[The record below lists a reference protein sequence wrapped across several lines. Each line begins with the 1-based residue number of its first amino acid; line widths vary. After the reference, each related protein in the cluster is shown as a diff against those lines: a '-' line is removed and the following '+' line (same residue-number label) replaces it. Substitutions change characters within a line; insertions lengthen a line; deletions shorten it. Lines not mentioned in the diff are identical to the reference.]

1 MIPAELQPTTS
12 GRTVHTLDARGYIR
26 DWLVS
31 PAWSSPCDDLDQVLA
46 SDGSPWGPEGRW
58 VLTNGPDVA
67 PLKRVLYKR
76 HSLLTQQLL
85 PQVVEDGSIS
95 WTRAAGDDPSTG
107 TWQRVNTGGDG
118 LVDWSRFCFT
128 PEYRHAIAATTLEV
142 DQAEY
147 RDLEVASTGPV
158 AVFVGGELLLATDD
172 FGYMEPI
179 RHRIRVRLESGTTPV
194 VVATWQVAFR
204 ECRHIV
210 AVRVDGPPVRV
221 VLPSPGADEHRSRV
235 AEQLLDSIGVGPWV
249 STDGTTKLT
258 GPRDSRLLVS
268 VGGGP
273 AQALV
278 LDEGTAVLDLA
289 QAQPDSGAGSEGAAS
304 MLSTGESELTIR
316 VDHPDVPVFR
326 VARVA
331 TLPPKRRDRP
341 HGADPQV
348 WRQEFLRHSADTD
361 AGTAR
366 ALARQALEPGR
377 PLDPADLET
386 PLRMIGSRYDCAD
399 FEAVGLVHLWR
410 RIPLE
415 CWPEDAR
422 TKVRSALTTFK
433 YWIDQPGLDA
443 MCYFTEN
450 HQFVW
455 HTAELLVGEMFADE
469 TFSGTGWTGRQHA
482 EHAYPLAEEWIHRK
496 LAGGFSEFD
505 SNAYLA
511 IDCFALV
518 SLIEFAESP
527 DLRHLAEALLDKC
540 LLTLATNSWKGV
552 HGAAHGRSYTHTLRS
567 ARFEETAPI
576 MWLLWGVGA
585 LNDATLPA
593 TSLATTEHYSLPPVI
608 RSLAQHAPEE
618 WDGRQVYRG
627 EYRLHHDLLARPYGS
642 DLRVWRTPDAMLSSV
657 QDYRSGLPGLQEH
670 IWGATLGS
678 EIQVF
683 ATHPAADTISSAA
696 RPNSW
701 AGQLVLP
708 RAHQDRDTVLVLHR
722 VPDHDWI
729 GTTHVWF
736 PAELFDEW
744 QQVGPWLA
752 GRVDDGYVAI
762 ATAGGLRPQLTGDE
776 AWQCWWPNGD
786 GRSYVATIGRR
797 AVDGPFADFVAA
809 LSEPV
814 FDGNKADPSVGW
826 TARDGRVLHVAW
838 SQAFTV
844 DGHPA
849 GLGPDGRPEDPPH
862 LANPACRQEFGATR
876 LEVEW
881 QGEQLVIDYQAGRRL
896 NPDSGV
902 TASLHAAGRP
912 SRGRK

>member
-1 MIPAELQPTTS
+1 MIDATPPASTS
-12 GRTVHTLDARGYIR
+12 GRTAHTLDARGFIR

-31 PAWSSPCDDLDQVLA
+31 PAWSSPCDDLDEVLA
-46 SDGSPWGPEGRW
+46 SDGSPWGPQGRW

-67 PLKRVLYKR
+67 PLKRVLYQR
-76 HSLLTQQLL
+76 HALLTDQPL
-85 PQVVEDGSIS
+85 PEVVEHGELS
-95 WTRAAGDDPSTG
+95 WTRSAGDTPSTG
-107 TWQRVNTGGDG
+107 GWQRVHTGRDG
-118 LVDWSRFCFT
+118 LVDWSQFCFT
-128 PEYRHAIAATTLEV
+128 PEYRHAVAATTLEV

-147 RDLEVASTGPV
+147 RVLEVSSTGPV
-158 AVFVGGELLLATDD
+158 AVFVAGELLLATDD
-172 FGYMEPI
+172 FGYMDPI
-179 RHRIRVRLESGTTPV
+179 THRLRVRLESGTTSV
-194 VVATWQVAFR
+194 VVASWQVAFR
-204 ECRHIV
+204 EVRQV
-210 AVRVDGPPVRV
+210 LAVRVEGLPVRV
-221 VLPSPGADEHRSRV
+221 VIPSPGSDEHHSRY
-235 AEQLLDSIGVGPWV
+235 AEQLLDSVGVGPWAAAE
-249 STDGTTKLT
+249 GTTTVT
-258 GPRDSRLLVS
+258 GPRGARLLVS
-268 VGGGP
+268 LGDGP
-273 AQALV
+273 TQSLV
-278 LDEGTAVLDLA
+278 LEGGRAILDLTRVHHD
-289 QAQPDSGAGSEGAAS
+289 PDSEGAAS
-304 MLSTGESELTIR
+304 MLSTGESELTLR
-316 VDHPDVPVFR
+316 VDRDDVPIFR
-326 VARVA
+326 TARIA
-331 TLPPKRRDRP
+331 TLPPRRRDRP
-341 HGADPQV
+341 ESDDPQV
-348 WRQEFLRHSADTD
+348 WRREFLEHSAGGVP
-361 AGTAR
+361 GTAR
-366 ALARQALEPGR
+366 ALAREALKPGQ

-410 RIPLE
+410 RLPDE
-415 CWPEDAR
+415 CWTDDSRAR
-422 TKVRSALTTFK
+422 VRDALTTFK

-482 EHAYPLAEEWIHRK
+482 EHAYPLAQEWIRRK

-518 SLIEFAESP
+518 SLVEFAESQE
-527 DLRHLAEALLDKC
+527 LRHLAEALLDKC

-567 ARFEETAPI
+567 GRFEETAPI

-593 TSLATTEHYSLPPVI
+593 TSLATAEHYSLPPVI
-608 RSLAQHAPEE
+608 RSLAQQPPEE

-627 EYRLHHDLLARPYGS
+627 EYRLHHDLLERPYGS

-670 IWGATLGS
+670 IWGATLDS

-683 ATHPAADTISSAA
+683 ATHPAADTISASA

-722 VPDHDWI
+722 IPDHDWI

-744 QQVGPWLA
+744 QQVGSWLA
-752 GRVDDGYVAI
+752 GRVGDGYVAI
-762 ATAGGLRPQLTGDE
+762 ATAGGLRPQLTDDE
-776 AWQCWWPNGD
+776 SWQSWWPNGD
-786 GRSYVATIGRR
+786 GRSYVATVGRR

-809 LSEPV
+809 LSEPT
-814 FDGNKADPSVGW
+814 FDGSRDEPAVGW

-838 SQAFTV
+838 SQPFTV
-844 DGHPA
+844 DGRPSA
-849 GLGPDGRPEDPPH
+849 LGPDGRLETPPH
-862 LANPACRQEFGATR
+862 LANPACRQEFGAAS

-881 QGEQLVIDYQAGRRL
+881 EGEKLLIDYQQGRRL
-896 NPDSGV
+896 EPASGV
-902 TASLHAAGRP
+902 AASLREAGGQRD
-912 SRGRK
+912 GR

>member
-1 MIPAELQPTTS
+1 M
-12 GRTVHTLDARGYIR
+12 HTLDARGYIR

-46 SDGSPWGPEGRW
+46 ADGSPWGADGRW

-67 PLKRVLYKR
+67 PLKRILYER
-76 HSLLTQQLL
+76 HPLLTSQAV
-85 PQVVEDGSIS
+85 PDVVEEGAIS
-95 WTRAAGDDPSTG
+95 WTRSSEDQVSTG
-107 TWQRVNTGGDG
+107 TWQRTHVGADG
-118 LVDWSRFCFT
+118 LVDWSRFCYT
-128 PEYRHAIAATTLEV
+128 PEYRHSIAATMLEV

-172 FGYMEPI
+172 FGYMDPI
-179 RHRIRVRLESGTTPV
+179 RHRIRVRLESGTTSL

-204 ECRHIV
+204 ECRQV
-210 AVRVDGPPVRV
+210 VSVRVDGLPVRV
-221 VLPSPGADEHRSRV
+221 VIPSPGADEQRSRV
-235 AEQLLDSIGVGPWV
+235 AEQLLDSIGVGPWA
-249 STDGTTKLT
+249 STDGTTKVT

-268 VGGGP
+268 VGGAP
-273 AQALV
+273 AQTLV
-278 LDEGTAVLDLA
+278 LEHGEAVLDLA
-289 QAQPDSGAGSEGAAS
+289 QAQPGDDPDSEGAAS

-316 VDHPDVPVFR
+316 VDQPDVPVFR

-331 TLPPKRRDRP
+331 TLPPRRRDRP
-341 HGADPQV
+341 QGTDPEV
-348 WRQEFLRHSADTD
+348 WRQEFLEHSA
-361 AGTAR
+361 AAVPGTAR
-366 ALARQALEPGR
+366 ALARQVLEPGR
-377 PLDPADLET
+377 PLDPDDLET

-410 RIPLE
+410 RLPDE
-415 CWPEDAR
+415 CWTDENRAR
-422 TKVRSALTTFK
+422 VRDALTTFK

-455 HTAELLVGEMFADE
+455 HTAELLVGEIFADE

-482 EHAYPLAEEWIHRK
+482 EHAHPLAEEWIRRK

-518 SLIEFAESP
+518 SLVEFAESQ

-593 TSLATTEHYSLPPVI
+593 TSLATTKHYSLPPVI

-708 RAHQDRDTVLVLHR
+708 RAHQDRDSVLVLHR
-722 VPDHDWI
+722 LPEQDWI

-736 PAELFDEW
+736 PAALFDEW
-744 QQVGPWLA
+744 QQVGSWLA

-776 AWQCWWPNGD
+776 SWQCWWPNGD
-786 GRSYVATIGRR
+786 GRAYVATVGRR
-797 AVDGPFADFVAA
+797 AVDGTFADFVTA
-809 LSEPV
+809 LTEPV
-814 FDGNKADPSVGW
+814 FDGSTADPAVRW
-826 TARDGRVLHVAW
+826 TTRDGRTLHVAW

-844 DGHPA
+844 DGRPTDI
-849 GLGPDGRPEDPPH
+849 GTDGRAERPPH
-862 LANPACRQEFGATR
+862 LANPACLQEFGAAG

-881 QGEQLVIDYQAGRRL
+881 QGEKLLIDYVAGRRL
-896 NPDSGV
+896 EPASGV
-902 TASLHAAGRP
+902 TAAPPADGGHRHGR
-912 SRGRK
+912 

>member
-1 MIPAELQPTTS
+1 M
-12 GRTVHTLDARGYIR
+12 HTLDARGYIR

-46 SDGSPWGPEGRW
+46 ADGSPWGAEGRW

-67 PLKRVLYKR
+67 PLKRLLYQR
-76 HSLLTQQLL
+76 HPLLTGQES
-85 PQVVEDGSIS
+85 PDVVEGGAIG
-95 WTRAAGDDPSTG
+95 WTRSEGDATSTG
-107 TWQRVNTGGDG
+107 TWQRMHAGGDG
-118 LVDWSRFCFT
+118 LVDWSRFCYT
-128 PEYRHAIAATTLEV
+128 PEYRHSIAATTLEV

-158 AVFVGGELLLATDD
+158 AVFVNGELLLATED

-179 RHRIRVRLESGTTPV
+179 RHTIRVRLESGTTSL
-194 VVATWQVAFR
+194 VVASWQVAFR
-204 ECRHIV
+204 ECRHVV
-210 AVRVDGPPVRV
+210 AVRVDGLPVRV
-221 VLPSPGADEHRSRV
+221 VIPSPGADEHQSRV

-249 STDGTTKLT
+249 STNGATTIT
-258 GPRDSRLLVS
+258 GPRDSRLVVS
-268 VGGGP
+268 VGGGS
-273 AQALV
+273 AQTVV
-278 LDEGTAVLDLA
+278 LDQGMAVLDLA
-289 QAQPDSGAGSEGAAS
+289 QAQPDDDPDSEGAAS

-316 VDHPDVPVFR
+316 VDQPDVPVFR

-331 TLPPKRRDRP
+331 TLPPRRRDRP
-341 HGADPQV
+341 NGTDPQV
-348 WRQEFLRHSADTD
+348 WRQEFLDHSA
-361 AGTAR
+361 AAVPGTAR
-366 ALARQALEPGR
+366 ALARQVLEPGG
-377 PLDPADLET
+377 PLDPGDLET

-410 RIPLE
+410 RL
-415 CWPEDAR
+415 PEESWAEGDRAR
-422 TKVRSALTTFK
+422 VRDALTTFK

-469 TFSGTGWTGRQHA
+469 KFSGTGWTGRQHA
-482 EHAYPLAEEWIHRK
+482 EHAYPLAQEWIHRK

-518 SLIEFAESP
+518 SLVEFAESP
-527 DLRHLAEALLDKC
+527 ELRHLAEALLDKC

-593 TSLATTEHYSLPPVI
+593 TSLATTEHYTLPPVI
-608 RSLAQHAPEE
+608 RALAQHSPEE

-722 VPDHDWI
+722 LPGQDWI

-736 PAELFDEW
+736 PVALFDEW
-744 QQVGPWLA
+744 QQVGSWLA

-762 ATAGGLRPQLTGDE
+762 ATDGGLRPQLTGDE
-776 AWQCWWPNGD
+776 SWQCWWPNGG
-786 GRSYVATIGRR
+786 GRSYVTTVGRR
-797 AVDGPFADFVAA
+797 AVDGSFDDFVGA
-809 LSEPV
+809 LTEPE
-814 FDGNKADPSVGW
+814 FGGSKADPSVGW
-826 TARDGRVLHVAW
+826 TARDGRALHVAW

-844 DGHPA
+844 DGRPA
-849 GLGPDGRPEDPPH
+849 GLGLDGRPENRPH
-862 LANPACRQEFGATR
+862 LANPACRQEFGAAG

-881 QGEQLVIDYQAGRRL
+881 EGEKLVIDYAAGRRVE
-896 NPDSGV
+896 PRSGIA
-902 TASLHAAGRP
+902 ASLSSDGGQRHGR
-912 SRGRK
+912 